1 MPIFQDA
8 KGKNISNFQ
17 KMIDEKKN
25 TIRKYYDEIGH
36 LYYGQYKDVN
46 VDVTKDINARCESI
60 SNLYIE
66 IDDLYVKILRE
77 RGLKKCAVCG
87 TENNLS
93 NAFCFKCGARF
104 DDSDAVPADV
114 IAPPNASATPSRK
127 VAEKP
132 APAPVVAPAPA
143 PVVEPEP
150 VVEAEAVE
158 EPAEEP
164 AAYAAPVVED
174 PSFEEFNQTAPE
186 ADYEAADTDANYT
199 DLESEDDKED

>member
-66 IDDLYVKILRE
+66 IEELNVKILRE

-104 DDSDAVPADV
+104 DDADAVPADV
-114 IAPPNASATPSRK
+114 IAPPNASATPSRYA
-127 VAEKP
+127 VTP
-132 APAPVVAPAPA
+132 AAPAPA
-143 PVVEPEP
+143 PAAPAIP
-150 VVEAEAVE
+150 AAA
-158 EPAEEP
+158 PAEEVIDAIEP
-164 AAYAAPVVED
+164 ADEAVSDSPVAD
-174 PSFEEFNQTAPE
+174 DDNKEE
-186 ADYEAADTDANYT
+186 
-199 DLESEDDKED
+199 

>member
-46 VDVTKDINARCESI
+46 VDMTKDINARCESI

-66 IDDLYVKILRE
+66 IEDLNVKILRE

-104 DDSDAVPADV
+104 DDADAIPADV

-127 VAEKP
+127 DNKVL
-132 APAPVVAPAPA
+132 
-143 PVVEPEP
+143 
-150 VVEAEAVE
+150 
-158 EPAEEP
+158 PAE
-164 AAYAAPVVED
+164 AAPVPAETGD
-174 PSFEEFNQTAPE
+174 II
-186 ADYEAADTDANYT
+186 EAAKAEDTTA
-199 DLESEDDKED
+199 EDNKEE

>member
-66 IDDLYVKILRE
+66 IEDLNVKILRE

-104 DDSDAVPADV
+104 DDNDAVPADV
-114 IAPPNASATPSRK
+114 VAPPNASATPSRF
-127 VAEKP
+127 AEKKTIAP
-132 APAPVVAPAPA
+132 VAAPSPAAPA
-143 PVVEPEP
+143 EKI
-150 VVEAEAVE
+150 EANTADESIAAEDIKE
-158 EPAEEP
+158 E
-164 AAYAAPVVED
+164 
-174 PSFEEFNQTAPE
+174 
-186 ADYEAADTDANYT
+186 
-199 DLESEDDKED
+199 

>member
-132 APAPVVAPAPA
+132 APAPVAAPAPA

-150 VVEAEAVE
+150 VVEPVVE

-174 PSFEEFNQTAPE
+174 PAFEEFNQTAPE
-186 ADYEAADTDANYT
+186 AGYEAAETDANYT

>member
-8 KGKNISNFQ
+8 KGKNIANFQ

-46 VDVTKDINARCESI
+46 VDMTKDINARCESI

-66 IDDLYVKILRE
+66 IEDLNVKILRE

-114 IAPPNASATPSRK
+114 IAPPNASAPPARYET
-127 VAEKP
+127 KP
-132 APAPVVAPAPA
+132 
-143 PVVEPEP
+143 
-150 VVEAEAVE
+150 
-158 EPAEEP
+158 
-164 AAYAAPVVED
+164 AAPV
-174 PSFEEFNQTAPE
+174 QAAPAAAPAAIPVAAPAE
-186 ADYEAADTDANYT
+186 AEPGKAGDANAVVT
-199 DLESEDDKED
+199 EEAKED

>member
-8 KGKNISNFQ
+8 KGKNIASFQ

-66 IDDLYVKILRE
+66 IEDLNVKILRE

-114 IAPPNASATPSRK
+114 IAPPNASATPSRMSTN
-127 VAEKP
+127 KP
-132 APAPVVAPAPA
+132 APAAL
-143 PVVEPEP
+143 PE
-150 VVEAEAVE
+150 VKAAEAE
-158 EPAEEP
+158 PAIAAEDINEAAEAAIEP
-164 AAYAAPVVED
+164 AAE
-174 PSFEEFNQTAPE
+174 
-186 ADYEAADTDANYT
+186 
-199 DLESEDDKED
+199 DKEE

>member
-8 KGKNISNFQ
+8 KGKNIASFQ

-46 VDVTKDINARCESI
+46 VDMTKDINARCESI

-66 IDDLYVKILRE
+66 IEDLNVKILRE

-104 DDSDAVPADV
+104 DDADAVPADV
-114 IAPPNASATPSRK
+114 IAPPNASATPSRQ
-127 VAEKP
+127 EKQTKIEP
-132 APAPVVAPAPA
+132 AVTAVTA
-143 PVVEPEP
+143 EP
-150 VVEAEAVE
+150 VIDAAQAQEVTDEGKE
-158 EPAEEP
+158 E
-164 AAYAAPVVED
+164 
-174 PSFEEFNQTAPE
+174 
-186 ADYEAADTDANYT
+186 
-199 DLESEDDKED
+199 

>member
-1 MPIFQDA
+1 MPIFQDQ

-46 VDVTKDINARCESI
+46 VDMTKDINARCESI

-66 IDDLYVKILRE
+66 IEDINVKILRE

-104 DDSDAVPADV
+104 DDADAVPADV
-114 IAPPNASATPSRK
+114 IAPPNASATPSRQDTK
-127 VAEKP
+127 QTKIEP
-132 APAPVVAPAPA
+132 AVTAVTA
-143 PVVEPEP
+143 EP
-150 VVEAEAVE
+150 VIDAAQAQEVTDEGKE
-158 EPAEEP
+158 E
-164 AAYAAPVVED
+164 
-174 PSFEEFNQTAPE
+174 
-186 ADYEAADTDANYT
+186 
-199 DLESEDDKED
+199 

>member
-1 MPIFQDA
+1 MPIFQDQ

-46 VDVTKDINARCESI
+46 VDMTKDINARCESI

-66 IDDLYVKILRE
+66 IEDLNVKILRE

-104 DDSDAVPADV
+104 DDADAVPADV
-114 IAPPNASATPSRK
+114 IAPPNASATPSRQEIK
-127 VAEKP
+127 QTKIEP
-132 APAPVVAPAPA
+132 AVTP
-143 PVVEPEP
+143 
-150 VVEAEAVE
+150 VEAEPVID
-158 EPAEEP
+158 
-164 AAYAAPVVED
+164 AAAAPEVTDEGK
-174 PSFEEFNQTAPE
+174 EE
-186 ADYEAADTDANYT
+186 
-199 DLESEDDKED
+199 

>member
-1 MPIFQDA
+1 MPIFQDQ

-17 KMIDEKKN
+17 KIIDEKKN

-46 VDVTKDINARCESI
+46 VDMTKDINARCESI

-66 IDDLYVKILRE
+66 IEDLNVKILRE

-104 DDSDAVPADV
+104 DDADAVPADV
-114 IAPPNASATPSRK
+114 IAPPNASATPSRQ
-127 VAEKP
+127 EKKTTI
-132 APAPVVAPAPA
+132 
-143 PVVEPEP
+143 
-150 VVEAEAVE
+150 
-158 EPAEEP
+158 EP
-164 AAYAAPVVED
+164 AA
-174 PSFEEFNQTAPE
+174 APE
-186 ADYEAADTDANYT
+186 LAATAAQTQEATD
-199 DLESEDDKED
+199 EGKEE

>member
-8 KGKNISNFQ
+8 KGKNIANFQ

-46 VDVTKDINARCESI
+46 VAMTKDINARCESI

-66 IDDLYVKILRE
+66 IEDLNVKILRE

-114 IAPPNASATPSRK
+114 IAPPNASATPARFTDSK
-127 VAEKP
+127 KAAP
-132 APAPVVAPAPA
+132 AVPAAAPVVAAPA
-143 PVVEPEP
+143 EAAPAIAPVAESAAEP
-150 VVEAEAVE
+150 VI
-158 EPAEEP
+158 AEEP
-164 AAYAAPVVED
+164 AA
-174 PSFEEFNQTAPE
+174 
-186 ADYEAADTDANYT
+186 EAAA
-199 DLESEDDKED
+199 EDITEEGKEE

>member
-66 IDDLYVKILRE
+66 IDDLYIKILRE

-127 VAEKP
+127 IAEKP
-132 APAPVVAPAPA
+132 APAPVVTAPA

-150 VVEAEAVE
+150 VVEEPAE

-164 AAYAAPVVED
+164 EQAYAAPVVED
-174 PSFEEFNQTAPE
+174 PSFEEFAAPE
-186 ADYEAADTDANYT
+186 AAETIDEAINADIEPADN
-199 DLESEDDKED
+199 KEE

>member
-8 KGKNISNFQ
+8 KGKNIANFQ

-46 VDVTKDINARCESI
+46 VDMTKDINARCESI

-66 IDDLYVKILRE
+66 IEDLNVKILRE

-114 IAPPNASATPSRK
+114 IAPPNASATPARFTE
-127 VAEKP
+127 AKP
-132 APAPVVAPAPA
+132 APAAVSA
-143 PVVEPEP
+143 PVVETAAPAVAPAVEP
-150 VVEAEAVE
+150 EAEVIE
-158 EPAEEP
+158 
-164 AAYAAPVVED
+164 
-174 PSFEEFNQTAPE
+174 
-186 ADYEAADTDANYT
+186 EAADVIT
-199 DLESEDDKED
+199 EEGKEE

>member
-8 KGKNISNFQ
+8 KGKNIANFQ

-46 VDVTKDINARCESI
+46 VDMTKDINARCESI

-66 IDDLYVKILRE
+66 IEDLNVKILRE

-114 IAPPNASATPSRK
+114 IAPPNASATPARF
-127 VAEKP
+127 AEAKPAAVP
-132 APAPVVAPAPA
+132 APAVETAPAIA
-143 PVVEPEP
+143 PVVEPEA
-150 VVEAEAVE
+150 AEVIE
-158 EPAEEP
+158 
-164 AAYAAPVVED
+164 
-174 PSFEEFNQTAPE
+174 
-186 ADYEAADTDANYT
+186 EAADVIT
-199 DLESEDDKED
+199 EEGKEE

>member
-17 KMIDEKKN
+17 KMIEEKKN

-46 VDVTKDINARCESI
+46 VDMTKDINARCESI

-66 IDDLYVKILRE
+66 IEDLNVKILRE
-77 RGLKKCAVCG
+77 KGLKKCAVCS

-114 IAPPNASATPSRK
+114 IAPPNASATPSRQQ
-127 VAEKP
+127 EKKINI
-132 APAPVVAPAPA
+132 APAAIPVAAPAEA
-143 PVVEPEP
+143 EP
-150 VVEAEAVE
+150 VEAVSA
-158 EPAEEP
+158 AE
-164 AAYAAPVVED
+164 
-174 PSFEEFNQTAPE
+174 
-186 ADYEAADTDANYT
+186 DTDSADIT
-199 DLESEDDKED
+199 SEENKEE

>member
-1 MPIFQDA
+1 MPIFQDQ

-17 KMIDEKKN
+17 KMIDEKKS
-25 TIRKYYDEIGH
+25 TIRKYFDEIGH

-46 VDVTKDINARCESI
+46 VDMTKDINARCESI

-66 IDDLYVKILRE
+66 IEDLNTKILRE

-114 IAPPNASATPSRK
+114 IAPPNASATPSRDTK
-127 VAEKP
+127 LVA
-132 APAPVVAPAPA
+132 AAI
-143 PVVEPEP
+143 
-150 VVEAEAVE
+150 EAETEIQTE
-158 EPAEEP
+158 EPADNSAQVETEEGK
-164 AAYAAPVVED
+164 
-174 PSFEEFNQTAPE
+174 EE
-186 ADYEAADTDANYT
+186 
-199 DLESEDDKED
+199 

>member
-66 IDDLYVKILRE
+66 IDDLYIKILRE

-132 APAPVVAPAPA
+132 APAPVAAPAPA

-150 VVEAEAVE
+150 VVEAEPVE

-174 PSFEEFNQTAPE
+174 PAFEEFNQTAP
-186 ADYEAADTDANYT
+186 DYAEAAETDANYT
-199 DLESEDDKED
+199 DLESEDDKEE

>member
-66 IDDLYVKILRE
+66 IDDLYIKILRE

-132 APAPVVAPAPA
+132 APAPVAAPAPA
-143 PVVEPEP
+143 PVAEP
-150 VVEAEAVE
+150 

-164 AAYAAPVVED
+164 IEEPAAYEPVAAPVVED

-186 ADYEAADTDANYT
+186 TDYEAADTDANYT

>member
-66 IDDLYVKILRE
+66 IDDLYIKILRE

-132 APAPVVAPAPA
+132 APAPVAAPAPA

-150 VVEAEAVE
+150 VVEAEPVE

-174 PSFEEFNQTAPE
+174 PAFEEFNQTAP
-186 ADYEAADTDANYT
+186 DYAEAAETDANYT

>member
-1 MPIFQDA
+1 MPIFQDQ

-46 VDVTKDINARCESI
+46 VDMTKDINARCESI

-66 IDDLYVKILRE
+66 IEDLNVKILRE

-104 DDSDAVPADV
+104 DDADAVPADV
-114 IAPPNASATPSRK
+114 IAPPNASATPSRQE
-127 VAEKP
+127 AKP
-132 APAPVVAPAPA
+132 AAPAPA
-143 PVVEPEP
+143 VTP
-150 VVEAEAVE
+150 VEAEPVIDAAEASEVTE
-158 EPAEEP
+158 ESKEE
-164 AAYAAPVVED
+164 
-174 PSFEEFNQTAPE
+174 
-186 ADYEAADTDANYT
+186 
-199 DLESEDDKED
+199 

>member
-1 MPIFQDA
+1 MPIFQDQ

-17 KMIDEKKN
+17 KMTDEKKN

-46 VDVTKDINARCESI
+46 VDMTKDINARCESI

-66 IDDLYVKILRE
+66 IEDLNVKILRE

-104 DDSDAVPADV
+104 DDADAIPADV

-127 VAEKP
+127 DNKVL
-132 APAPVVAPAPA
+132 
-143 PVVEPEP
+143 
-150 VVEAEAVE
+150 
-158 EPAEEP
+158 PAE
-164 AAYAAPVVED
+164 AAPVPAETGD
-174 PSFEEFNQTAPE
+174 II
-186 ADYEAADTDANYT
+186 EAAKAEDTTA
-199 DLESEDDKED
+199 EDNKEE

>member
-66 IDDLYVKILRE
+66 IDDLYIKILRE

-127 VAEKP
+127 IAEKP
-132 APAPVVAPAPA
+132 APAPVVATPA

-150 VVEAEAVE
+150 VVEEPAE

-164 AAYAAPVVED
+164 EQAYAAPVVED
-174 PSFEEFNQTAPE
+174 PSFEEFAAPE
-186 ADYEAADTDANYT
+186 AAETIDEAINADIDPADN
-199 DLESEDDKED
+199 KEE

>member
-66 IDDLYVKILRE
+66 IDDLYIKILRE

-127 VAEKP
+127 IVEKP
-132 APAPVVAPAPA
+132 APDPVVAEPA

-150 VVEAEAVE
+150 VVEEPAE

-164 AAYAAPVVED
+164 EQAYAAPVVED
-174 PSFEEFNQTAPE
+174 PSFEEFAAPE
-186 ADYEAADTDANYT
+186 AAETIDEAINADIEPADN
-199 DLESEDDKED
+199 KEE

>member
-8 KGKNISNFQ
+8 KGKNIANFQ

-46 VDVTKDINARCESI
+46 VDMTKDINARCESI

-66 IDDLYVKILRE
+66 IEDLNVKILRE

-104 DDSDAVPADV
+104 DDSDAIPADV
-114 IAPPNASATPSRK
+114 IAPPNASATPARYETK
-127 VAEKP
+127 
-132 APAPVVAPAPA
+132 PVVAPAKTVPA
-143 PVVEPEP
+143 VAPAVIPAAPAEAEP
-150 VVEAEAVE
+150 VK
-158 EPAEEP
+158 AEETAD
-164 AAYAAPVVED
+164 AAVT
-174 PSFEEFNQTAPE
+174 EEG
-186 ADYEAADTDANYT
+186 
-199 DLESEDDKED
+199 KEE

>member
-1 MPIFQDA
+1 MPIFQDQ

-46 VDVTKDINARCESI
+46 VDMTKDINARCESI

-66 IDDLYVKILRE
+66 IEDLNVKILRE

-104 DDSDAVPADV
+104 DDADAVPADV
-114 IAPPNASATPSRK
+114 IAPPNASATPSRQDTK
-127 VAEKP
+127 QTKIEP
-132 APAPVVAPAPA
+132 AVTSVTA
-143 PVVEPEP
+143 EP
-150 VVEAEAVE
+150 VIDASATAEVTDEGKE
-158 EPAEEP
+158 E
-164 AAYAAPVVED
+164 
-174 PSFEEFNQTAPE
+174 
-186 ADYEAADTDANYT
+186 
-199 DLESEDDKED
+199 

>member
-1 MPIFQDA
+1 MPIFQDQ

-46 VDVTKDINARCESI
+46 VDMTKDINARCESI

-66 IDDLYVKILRE
+66 IEDLNVKILRE
-77 RGLKKCAVCG
+77 RGLKKCAVCS

-104 DDSDAVPADV
+104 DDADAVPADV
-114 IAPPNASATPSRK
+114 IAPPNASATPSRQ
-127 VAEKP
+127 EKKTTI
-132 APAPVVAPAPA
+132 
-143 PVVEPEP
+143 
-150 VVEAEAVE
+150 
-158 EPAEEP
+158 EP
-164 AAYAAPVVED
+164 AA
-174 PSFEEFNQTAPE
+174 APE
-186 ADYEAADTDANYT
+186 LAATAAQTQEATD
-199 DLESEDDKED
+199 EGKEE

>member
-46 VDVTKDINARCESI
+46 VDMTKDINARCESI

-66 IDDLYVKILRE
+66 IEDLNVKILRE
-77 RGLKKCAVCG
+77 RGLKKCAVCS

-93 NAFCFKCGARF
+93 NAFCFKCGTKF
-104 DDSDAVPADV
+104 DPESAKRVIMADE
-114 IAPPNASATPSRK
+114 ITTP
-127 VAEKP
+127 
-132 APAPVVAPAPA
+132 
-143 PVVEPEP
+143 
-150 VVEAEAVE
+150 
-158 EPAEEP
+158 
-164 AAYAAPVVED
+164 AAPVEDEVAEDEEVEVD
-174 PSFEEFNQTAPE
+174 EEE
-186 ADYEAADTDANYT
+186 EEKVDE
-199 DLESEDDKED
+199 E